1 MFDARKPNSNYTTPI
16 TSTDTLLKHV
26 LETHGHI
33 HINNKNIA
41 YDNKSLTYKSLKEL
55 AIIDEAFH
63 DTFLA
68 KYGLTFTSFYFM
80 ALNFNEK
87 LNQND
92 ITYIADDDYT
102 EMSKDELASES
113 KKLIRELVSNI
124 AALHNLDSKLEVNI
138 YDTFIADNHRY
149 FRVFAE
155 ILSKYDNLVRAI
167 LANSDISL
175 EVTDEEMPPVDEEN
189 TPIDDTPIENSP
201 ETETEDEEDI
211 PIEDTPIENHPETET
226 EDDENGLG
234 TEAEDEENDSMDP
247 TPIPQPGQEQEDTP
261 TVLPEVDDSITSD
274 KDTEDEDTPTVL
286 PEVDDSVASDTVT
299 EDEISKEIINDDMK
313 KEEEEV
319 QTDENSENSDDLL
332 PENARQDAEE
342 SEEAIEPEIVE
353 KEDYNMG
360 VLPQEEI
367 DALLGGIRS
376 EDNAETS
383 TSAEKTNTETIHLLD
398 GTVKVVEIKKLTP
411 EESEQILNDGFQQ
424 LSDAISSEES
434 EEDNIAN
441 YDEDADLELKSI
453 TQKEYNEL
461 AEEIKDEV
469 HKAFDIKKENKED
482 NNTQKILDALKEA
495 LIDSKMRNNI
505 ENEYL
510 YLLKSYLHDGKLRK
524 DLFENKNINH
534 SADLGTEYIGVNIK
548 QIHFK
553 QTSNLSKIRELAQYN
568 FYIAFELMNKTK
580 LFYDFQE
587 EEFISIN
594 GMRLFNIARLFLAN
608 VYIIKYVDD
617 TKKAKLIK

>member
-16 TSTDTLLKHV
+16 TFTDTLLKHV

-102 EMSKDELASES
+102 EMTKDELALES

-124 AALHNLDSKLEVNI
+124 DTLHNLDSKLEVNI
-138 YDTFIADNHRY
+138 YDTFIADNYRY
-149 FRVFAE
+149 FRAFAKV
-155 ILSKYDNLVRAI
+155 LSKYDNLVRAI

-189 TPIDDTPIENSP
+189 A
-201 ETETEDEEDI
+201 

-226 EDDENGLG
+226 EDDEPEQEQEDTPIENHP
-234 TEAEDEENDSMDP
+234 EIEEEDEENGLETETEDDENVSMDP

-261 TVLPEVDDSITSD
+261 TVLPEVDDSIS
-274 KDTEDEDTPTVL
+274 
-286 PEVDDSVASDTVT
+286 ADTVT
-299 EDEISKEIINDDMK
+299 EEEISKEIINDNMK

-342 SEEAIEPEIVE
+342 GEEAIEPEIVE

-367 DALLGGIRS
+367 EALLSGINS
-376 EDNAETS
+376 KDDTETS
-383 TSAEKTNTETIHLLD
+383 STEKSTTDTVHLSD
-398 GTVKVVEIKKLTP
+398 GTTEQVEIKKLTP
-411 EESEQILNDGFQQ
+411 EESEKIINDGFQQ
-424 LSDAISSEES
+424 LSDILSSEES

-441 YDEDADLELKSI
+441 YDEDADLNFKSI
-453 TQKEYNEL
+453 SQEEYNEL

-469 HKAFDIKKENKED
+469 HKAFDIKRENKED

-510 YLLKSYLHDGKLRK
+510 NLLKSYLHDGKLRK

-580 LFYDFQE
+580 LFYEFQE
-587 EEFISIN
+587 EDFISIN

-608 VYIIKYVDD
+608 AYIIKYVDD
-617 TKKAKLIK
+617 TKKAKIIK

>member
-16 TSTDTLLKHV
+16 TSSDTLLKHV

-33 HINNKNIA
+33 YINNKNIA

-102 EMSKDELASES
+102 EMTKDELASES

-124 AALHNLDSKLEVNI
+124 NTLHNLDSKLEVNI
-138 YDTFIADNHRY
+138 YDTFIANNYQY
-149 FRVFAE
+149 FRVFAK

-175 EVTDEEMPPVDEEN
+175 EVTDEELP
-189 TPIDDTPIENSP
+189 PIDE
-201 ETETEDEEDI
+201 
-211 PIEDTPIENHPETET
+211 
-226 EDDENGLG
+226 
-234 TEAEDEENDSMDP
+234 
-247 TPIPQPGQEQEDTP
+247 EQEDTP
-261 TVLPEVDDSITSD
+261 TVLPEVEDENDENDSIDTAPIPLPEEEQEEIVED
-274 KDTEDEDTPTVL
+274 KPIENSPETEKEDDENVSVDPAPITQPEEEQEEIVEDKPTIL
-286 PEVDDSVASDTVT
+286 PEVDESVTPEIVT
-299 EDEISKEIINDDMK
+299 KDEISEEIDNDDGMK
-313 KEEEEV
+313 KEEEV
-319 QTDENSENSDDLL
+319 QTNENSESSDNLL
-332 PENARQDAEE
+332 PEDVGQDAEE

-353 KEDYNMG
+353 REDYNMG

-367 DALLGGIRS
+367 DALLGGISS
-376 EDNAETS
+376 EDNTET
-383 TSAEKTNTETIHLLD
+383 TEKTTTDTIHLSD
-398 GTVKVVEIKKLTP
+398 GTVEQVEIKKMTS
-411 EESEQILNDGFQQ
+411 EESEQTINDSFQQ
-424 LSDAISSEES
+424 LSDALSSEES
-434 EEDNIAN
+434 EENDIAN
-441 YDEDADLELKSI
+441 YDEDADLNFKTMSQE
-453 TQKEYNEL
+453 EYNEL
-461 AEEIKDEV
+461 AEEIKDEI
-469 HKAFDIKKENKED
+469 HKAFDIKRED
-482 NNTQKILDALKEA
+482 NTHKILDALKEA

-580 LFYDFQE
+580 LTYDFQE
-587 EEFISIN
+587 EDFISTN
-594 GMRLFNIARLFLAN
+594 GMRVFNIARLFLAN
-608 VYIIKYVDD
+608 AYIIKYVDD

>member
-1 MFDARKPNSNYTTPI
+1 MFNARKPNSDYTTPI
-16 TSTDTLLKHV
+16 TSSDTLLKHV

-33 HINNKNIA
+33 YINNKNIA

-92 ITYIADDDYT
+92 ITYIADVDYT
-102 EMSKDELASES
+102 EMTKDELASES

-124 AALHNLDSKLEVNI
+124 NTLHNLDSKLEVNI
-138 YDTFIADNHRY
+138 YDTFIANNYQY
-149 FRVFAE
+149 FRVFAK

-175 EVTDEEMPPVDEEN
+175 EVTDEEMPPIDE
-189 TPIDDTPIENSP
+189 
-201 ETETEDEEDI
+201 
-211 PIEDTPIENHPETET
+211 
-226 EDDENGLG
+226 
-234 TEAEDEENDSMDP
+234 
-247 TPIPQPGQEQEDTP
+247 EQEDTP
-261 TVLPEVDDSITSD
+261 TVLPEVEDENDENDSIDTAPIPLPEEEQEEIVED
-274 KDTEDEDTPTVL
+274 KPIENSPETEKEDDENVSVDPAPITQPEEEQEEIVEDKPTIL
-286 PEVDDSVASDTVT
+286 PEVDESVTPEIVT
-299 EDEISKEIINDDMK
+299 KDEIPEEIDNDDGMK
-313 KEEEEV
+313 KEEEV
-319 QTDENSENSDDLL
+319 QTNENSESSDNLL
-332 PENARQDAEE
+332 PEDVGQDAEE

-353 KEDYNMG
+353 REDYNMG

-367 DALLGGIRS
+367 DALLGGISS
-376 EDNAETS
+376 EDNTET
-383 TSAEKTNTETIHLLD
+383 TEKTTTDTIHLSD
-398 GTVKVVEIKKLTP
+398 GTVEQVEIKKLTP
-411 EESEQILNDGFQQ
+411 EESEQTINDSFQQ
-424 LSDAISSEES
+424 LSDALSSEES
-434 EEDNIAN
+434 EENDIAN
-441 YDEDADLELKSI
+441 YDEDADLNFKTMSQE
-453 TQKEYNEL
+453 EYNEL
-461 AEEIKDEV
+461 AEEIKDEI
-469 HKAFDIKKENKED
+469 HKAFDIKRED
-482 NNTQKILDALKEA
+482 NTHKILDALKEA

-534 SADLGTEYIGVNIK
+534 SADLGTDYIGVNIK

-580 LFYDFQE
+580 LTYDFQE
-587 EEFISIN
+587 EDFISTN
-594 GMRLFNIARLFLAN
+594 GMRVFNIARLFLAN
-608 VYIIKYVDD
+608 AYIIKYVDD

>member
-16 TSTDTLLKHV
+16 TSSDTLLKHV

-33 HINNKNIA
+33 YINNKNIA

-102 EMSKDELASES
+102 EMTKDELASES

-124 AALHNLDSKLEVNI
+124 NTLHNLDSKLEVNI
-138 YDTFIADNHRY
+138 YDTFIANNYQY
-149 FRVFAE
+149 FRVFAK

-175 EVTDEEMPPVDEEN
+175 EVTDEELP
-189 TPIDDTPIENSP
+189 PIDE
-201 ETETEDEEDI
+201 
-211 PIEDTPIENHPETET
+211 
-226 EDDENGLG
+226 
-234 TEAEDEENDSMDP
+234 
-247 TPIPQPGQEQEDTP
+247 EQEDTP
-261 TVLPEVDDSITSD
+261 TVLPEVEDENDENDSIDTAPIPLPEEEQEEIVED
-274 KDTEDEDTPTVL
+274 KPIENSPETEKEDDENVSVDPAPITQPEEEQEEIVEDKPTIL
-286 PEVDDSVASDTVT
+286 PEVDESVTPEIVT
-299 EDEISKEIINDDMK
+299 KDEISEEIDNDDGMK
-313 KEEEEV
+313 KEEEV
-319 QTDENSENSDDLL
+319 QTNENSESSDNLL
-332 PENARQDAEE
+332 PEDVGQDAEE

-353 KEDYNMG
+353 REDYNMG

-367 DALLGGIRS
+367 DALLGGISS
-376 EDNAETS
+376 EDNTET
-383 TSAEKTNTETIHLLD
+383 TEKTTTDTIHLSD
-398 GTVKVVEIKKLTP
+398 GTVEQVEIKKLTP
-411 EESEQILNDGFQQ
+411 EESEQTINDSFQQ
-424 LSDAISSEES
+424 LSDALSSEES
-434 EEDNIAN
+434 EENDIAN
-441 YDEDADLELKSI
+441 YDEDADLNFKTMSQE
-453 TQKEYNEL
+453 EYNEL
-461 AEEIKDEV
+461 AEEIKDEI
-469 HKAFDIKKENKED
+469 HKAFDIKRED
-482 NNTQKILDALKEA
+482 NTHKILDALKEA

-580 LFYDFQE
+580 LTYDFQE
-587 EEFISIN
+587 EDFISTN
-594 GMRLFNIARLFLAN
+594 GMRVFNIARLFLAN
-608 VYIIKYVDD
+608 AYIIKYVDD

>member
-33 HINNKNIA
+33 YINNKNIA

-92 ITYIADDDYT
+92 IIYIADDDYT
-102 EMSKDELASES
+102 EMTKDELALES
-113 KKLIRELVSNI
+113 KKLIRELVSDI

-138 YDTFIADNHRY
+138 YDTFIADNYRY
-149 FRVFAE
+149 FRAFAKV
-155 ILSKYDNLVRAI
+155 LSKYDNLVRVI

-175 EVTDEEMPPVDEEN
+175 EVTNEEMPSIDEEEA
-189 TPIDDTPIENSP
+189 PIEDTPIENSP
-201 ETETEDEEDI
+201 ETETED
-211 PIEDTPIENHPETET
+211 
-226 EDDENGLG
+226 DENV
-234 TEAEDEENDSMDP
+234 SVDP
-247 TPIPQPGQEQEDTP
+247 TPITQPEEKQEEEQEETVEDTP
-261 TVLPEVDDSITSD
+261 TVLPE
-274 KDTEDEDTPTVL
+274 L
-286 PEVDDSVASDTVT
+286 DDSVTSDIVT
-299 EDEISKEIINDDMK
+299 KDEIPEETDNHEDMK

-319 QTDENSENSDDLL
+319 QSNENSESSDNLL
-332 PENARQDAEE
+332 PEDVGQDAEE
-342 SEEAIEPEIVE
+342 SEEAIDPEIVE

-376 EDNAETS
+376 EDDTE
-383 TSAEKTNTETIHLLD
+383 TSAEKTNTETVHLSD
-398 GTVKVVEIKKLTP
+398 GTEKQVEIKKLTP
-411 EESEQILNDGFQQ
+411 EESEQIINDGFQQ

-434 EEDNIAN
+434 EENNIAN
-441 YDEDADLELKSI
+441 YDEDADLNFKQMSQE
-453 TQKEYNEL
+453 EYNEL

-469 HKAFDIKKENKED
+469 HKTFDIKREDKED
-482 NNTQKILDALKEA
+482 NTHKILDALKEA

-534 SADLGTEYIGVNIK
+534 SADLGTDYIGVNIK
-548 QIHFK
+548 QIHFR

-580 LFYDFQE
+580 LTYDFQE
-587 EEFISIN
+587 DDFISTN
-594 GMRLFNIARLFLAN
+594 GMRVFNIARLFLAN
-608 VYIIKYVDD
+608 AYIIKYVDD

>member
-102 EMSKDELASES
+102 EMTKDELASES

-124 AALHNLDSKLEVNI
+124 DTLHNLDSKLEVNI
-138 YDTFIADNHRY
+138 YDTFIADNYRY
-149 FRVFAE
+149 FRAFAKV
-155 ILSKYDNLVRAI
+155 LSKYDNLVRVI

-189 TPIDDTPIENSP
+189 A
-201 ETETEDEEDI
+201 

-226 EDDENGLG
+226 EDDEPEQEQEDTPIENHP
-234 TEAEDEENDSMDP
+234 EIEEEDEENGLETEEEDDENVSMDP

-261 TVLPEVDDSITSD
+261 TVLPEVDKSIS
-274 KDTEDEDTPTVL
+274 
-286 PEVDDSVASDTVT
+286 ADTVT
-299 EDEISKEIINDDMK
+299 EEEISKEIINDDMK

-342 SEEAIEPEIVE
+342 SEETIEPEIVE

-367 DALLGGIRS
+367 EALLSGINS
-376 EDNAETS
+376 KDDIETS
-383 TSAEKTNTETIHLLD
+383 STEKSTTDTVHLSD
-398 GTVKVVEIKKLTP
+398 GTTEQVEIKKLTP
-411 EESEQILNDGFQQ
+411 EESEKIINDGFQQ
-424 LSDAISSEES
+424 LSDVLSSEES

-441 YDEDADLELKSI
+441 YDEDADLKHNSI
-453 TQKEYNEL
+453 TQEEYKEL

-469 HKAFDIKKENKED
+469 HKAFDIKRENKED

-510 YLLKSYLHDGKLRK
+510 ELLKIYLHDGKLRK

-548 QIHFK
+548 QIHFR

-608 VYIIKYVDD
+608 AYIIKYVDD
-617 TKKAKLIK
+617 TKKAKIIK